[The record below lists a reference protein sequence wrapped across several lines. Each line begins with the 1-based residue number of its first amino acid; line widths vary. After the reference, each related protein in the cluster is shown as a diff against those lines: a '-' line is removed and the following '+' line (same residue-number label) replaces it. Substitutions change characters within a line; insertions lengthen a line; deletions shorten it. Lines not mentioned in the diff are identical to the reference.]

1 MNIKYKFDDFEFD
14 LLNPLGIGK
23 FGNVYKATEKN
34 SGKFMQLKE
43 FQFIFIMKK

>member
-14 LLNPLGIGK
+14 LLYPLGIGK